1 MQANFRDRRAMPL
14 GSISTWISPIART
27 APFLIRQPFQDLLV
41 VLQSAVIVNGSATK
55 DMTSLEHLR
64 ICWSLN
70 SLMLDAPSCRPAEAL
85 PVAA

>member
-1 MQANFRDRRAMPL
+1 MQANFLDRRATPL

-41 VLQSAVIVNGSATK
+41 FVQSAIIVNGSATK
-55 DMTSLEHLR
+55 DMTSLDNLR
-64 ICWSLN
+64 ICCSY